1 MGDIPPRPWGVSTR
15 RRRLCRCETR
25 HHGRDLKGWRSKCWD
40 VNVKTWFGPCLFG
53 PCRPR
58 FSKIGP
64 WTSGFGAEFWSPS
77 SRKTMGV
84 WKVHLEC
91 RPPCKPQFLHDLL
104 VPRDWL
110 LVQTHW
116 FYMILSVYHGVP
128 ASFFHSWPTQF
139 HSWCAIRDLG
149 LGLVGLVV

>member
-1 MGDIPPRPWGVSTR
+1 MGDIPPRRWGVSTR

-25 HHGRDLKGWRSKCWD
+25 HHGRDLKGWRIKCWD
-40 VNVKTWFGPCLFG
+40 RWDVKTWFGPCLFG

-84 WKVHLEC
+84 WTYVASSC
-91 RPPCKPQFLHDLL
+91 WRC
-104 VPRDWL
+104 
-110 LVQTHW
+110 
-116 FYMILSVYHGVP
+116 ILSVARH
-128 ASFFHSWPTQF
+128 ASHSFYTIYLYPVIGYLSKLIDFTWYYQF
-139 HSWCAIRDLG
+139 TMASPLAFSIVDLRSSIVDV
-149 LGLVGLVV
+149 L